1 MADKGQSDDTLTK
14 DRSNEDA
21 LLRQQIASEAAK
33 RLAEKKLAAQKL
45 AAQKAEEARRIQI
58 DLANKERRAN
68 QTKSGAAIGFENK
81 KTQNIPTVLTQ
92 QKINELREGD
102 MKSFLGANPAIS
114 QPMVGQTA
122 NIPTEVVKKGLQSP
136 AKIEKNNGD
145 DFFQRDAAASYKAG
159 LESKTLNYKPTNK
172 QPAERNAY
180 DVVTIA
186 PTSKTSSSGEGMTDD
201 DIAQYVFDGNI
212 PGMVF
217 SQSEITGNKSYLMEN
232 GVDEN
237 GNTTYM
243 RMERNKE
250 LSLDINKQW
259 QETGET
265 YTLTEKNPNEWIYLS
280 DEAVR
285 VRDLWIYAGVVP
297 AEFPLDWAIDLDIS
311 AYEMERDGFILD
323 VNRMV
328 WVWTA
333 EEETGYGGYEASDY
347 DYTGGGGG
355 GSGSSSRDPKGGF
368 ESINWRVST
377 G

>member
-122 NIPTEVVKKGLQSP
+122 NIPTEVAKKGLQSP

-159 LESKTLNYKPTNK
+159 LESKTLNYKPTDK
-172 QPAERNAY
+172 QQPAEKNSY
-180 DVVTIA
+180 DIVTTQRT
-186 PTSKTSSSGEGMTDD
+186 PTTSSEELTGDD
-201 DIAQYVFDGNI
+201 LDTYIINNLPDNI
-212 PGMVF
+212 TF
-217 SQSEITGNKSYLMEN
+217 SQNDITGTKYYLRDD
-232 GVDEN
+232 GD
-237 GNTTYM
+237 GKFT
-243 RMERNKE
+243 RMERNTE
-250 LSLDINKQW
+250 LSLDPTKQW
-259 QETGET
+259 QESGET
-265 YTLTEKNPNEWIYLS
+265 YTETVKSDGTRTLIS
-280 DEAVR
+280 DEAMR
-285 VRDLWIYAGVVP
+285 IRDLWIYAGVVP
-297 AEFPLDWAIDLDIS
+297 EEFPLDWSIDLDIS

-323 VNRMV
+323 IEKMM
-328 WVWTA
+328 WIWTP

-347 DYTGGGGG
+347 DYSGGGGG
-355 GSGSSSRDPKGGF
+355 GGGSSSRDPKGGF
-368 ESINWRVST
+368 ESVNWRVST